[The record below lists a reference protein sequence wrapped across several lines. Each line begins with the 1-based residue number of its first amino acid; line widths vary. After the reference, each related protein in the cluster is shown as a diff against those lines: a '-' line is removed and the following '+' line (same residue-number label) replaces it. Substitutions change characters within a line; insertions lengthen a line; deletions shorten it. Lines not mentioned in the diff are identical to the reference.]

1 MTHITDAFSEALT
14 AAIER
19 IIATMD
25 GMDREGLNF
34 KPRAGQPTSSVY
46 VLAVHTMANA
56 EQTVLSML
64 DGQNRPR
71 DRDAEFAAVGESRE
85 WVDDRWAKLKPELQT
100 AISGFTAEHLD
111 KEYVHPRRG
120 KMNGWEAL
128 VMVVTHA
135 NEHVG
140 HAELTRDLL
149 AAEA

>member
-14 AAIER
+14 TAIER
-19 IIATMD
+19 IIETMD
-25 GMDREGLNF
+25 GMDKQGLNF

-64 DGQNRPR
+64 DGQDRPR
-71 DRDAEFAAVGESRE
+71 DRDAEFAAVGESRD
-85 WVDDRWAKLKPELQT
+85 WVDERWAKLKPELQT
-100 AISGFTAEHLD
+100 AMAEFTAEHLD
-111 KEYVHPRRG
+111 KEYEHPRRG